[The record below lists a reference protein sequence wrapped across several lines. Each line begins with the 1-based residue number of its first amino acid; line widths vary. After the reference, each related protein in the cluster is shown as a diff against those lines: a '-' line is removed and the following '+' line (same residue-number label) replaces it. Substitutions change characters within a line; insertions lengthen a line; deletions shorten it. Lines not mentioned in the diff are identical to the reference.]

1 VAAAP
6 PSSVM
11 ELAAL
16 QLVELHLIAGYR
28 TGTFQRPDPPARNN
42 GPGLAIMRRLRA
54 LARHDRN
61 DASPPDGTQR
71 VRWRV
76 IAPPGLSSRSSPMR
90 RPSEAQFVVFS
101 LKSFVQDLVGSRL
114 KVFRMAIIAG
124 ANQDR
129 DPAVDVSFVAPLPKC
144 HLFHALCH
152 APLFADF
159 TNDGFVFDCHLRSPG
174 CRP

>member
-1 VAAAP
+1 
-6 PSSVM
+6 
-11 ELAAL
+11 
-16 QLVELHLIAGYR
+16 
-28 TGTFQRPDPPARNN
+28 
-42 GPGLAIMRRLRA
+42 
-54 LARHDRN
+54 
-61 DASPPDGTQR
+61 
-71 VRWRV
+71 
-76 IAPPGLSSRSSPMR
+76 MR

-144 HLFHALCH
+144 HFFHALCH

>member
-1 VAAAP
+1 
-6 PSSVM
+6 
-11 ELAAL
+11 
-16 QLVELHLIAGYR
+16 
-28 TGTFQRPDPPARNN
+28 
-42 GPGLAIMRRLRA
+42 
-54 LARHDRN
+54 
-61 DASPPDGTQR
+61 
-71 VRWRV
+71 
-76 IAPPGLSSRSSPMR
+76 MR

-101 LKSFVQDLVGSRL
+101 LKSFVQDLVRSRI
-114 KVFRMAIIAG
+114 KVFHMAIIAG

-144 HLFHALCH
+144 HFFHALWH

>member
-1 VAAAP
+1 MTQCAWGAMAETDPRP
-6 PSSVM
+6 PGV
-11 ELAAL
+11 
-16 QLVELHLIAGYR
+16 
-28 TGTFQRPDPPARNN
+28 
-42 GPGLAIMRRLRA
+42 
-54 LARHDRN
+54 
-61 DASPPDGTQR
+61 TQR

-76 IAPPGLSSRSSPMR
+76 IWPPSLSSRSSPMR

-101 LKSFVQDLVGSRL
+101 LKSFVQDLVGPRI
-114 KVFRMAIIAG
+114 KVFHMAIIAG

-144 HLFHALCH
+144 HFFHALCH

>member
-1 VAAAP
+1 MGETDPRP
-6 PSSVM
+6 PGV
-11 ELAAL
+11 
-16 QLVELHLIAGYR
+16 
-28 TGTFQRPDPPARNN
+28 
-42 GPGLAIMRRLRA
+42 
-54 LARHDRN
+54 
-61 DASPPDGTQR
+61 TQR

-76 IAPPGLSSRSSPMR
+76 IWPPSLSSRSSPMR

-101 LKSFVQDLVGSRL
+101 LKSFVQDLVGPRI
-114 KVFRMAIIAG
+114 KVFHMAIIAG

-129 DPAVDVSFVAPLPKC
+129 DPAVDVSFVAPLPKR
-144 HLFHALCH
+144 HFFHAFCH

>member
-1 VAAAP
+1 MSDPLRRKPTTGVAGCCARRERPRSRAA
-6 PSSVM
+6 
-11 ELAAL
+11 EQRDKIAAL

-61 DASPPDGTQR
+61 DASPPGGTQR

-76 IAPPGLSSRSSPMR
+76 ISPPGLSSRSSPTR

-101 LKSFVQDLVGSRL
+101 LKSFVQDLVGSRR

-124 ANQDR
+124 AT
-129 DPAVDVSFVAPLPKC
+129 AVIQPSHQRIVSRPREWLKKC
-144 HLFHALCH
+144 
-152 APLFADF
+152 
-159 TNDGFVFDCHLRSPG
+159 
-174 CRP
+174 